1 MAHRVERSAG
11 QGTGAHGRA
20 GAMTFRRTKIIC
32 TIGPNTSSYPVL
44 EKMAEAGMDMVRVNM
59 SHADHAGAEKII
71 GWIKTL
77 NRKGRRPISIMLD
90 TQGPEIRTGDVSE
103 PIDLATGEVVTLSVR
118 DPDEVETSSI
128 HVNYREL
135 ADIARKGSR
144 ITVDN
149 GLLNFEVLEVEAKQL
164 VCKVIDGGLL
174 GSKRHVN
181 LPGVRLNLP
190 AITQKDRV
198 DVEFGL
204 THELDFIALSFVRAA
219 EDVHELRSILS
230 GRKGRPGI
238 IAKIEDAEGVA
249 NLHEIAQASDG
260 VMVARG
266 DLGIETDI
274 ADLPNVQRR
283 IAYACAKWGRRCIVA
298 THLLESMIENPIPT
312 RAEVTDVA
320 NAVYEGADGVMLSGE
335 TSVGKHPVR
344 CVEQLVSITRAS
356 ERFRG
361 LGYERNLVAETDK
374 QQLAIH
380 AVALAESIKADGIV
394 VVTRRGVM
402 ADLVT
407 NARPPTVPIYAF
419 TNDSR
424 TRRRLTLNR
433 AVRSYRTDFS
443 LEPEKSLQ
451 RALRVLRE
459 REKMEAEAKVVVISD
474 VLAGAQTDA
483 IQIRFL
489 GGAEEAAG

>member
-1 MAHRVERSAG
+1 MAHHLVRTANQAPGR
-11 QGTGAHGRA
+11 QWRA
-20 GAMTFRRTKIIC
+20 GVMAFRRTKIIC
-32 TIGPNTSSYPVL
+32 TIGPTTSSFPVL
-44 EKMAEAGMDMVRVNM
+44 EKMAEAGMDMIRLNM

-71 GWIKTL
+71 AWIKTL

-135 ADIARKGSR
+135 AEIAREGSR

-149 GLLNFEVLEVEAKQL
+149 GLLNFEVLEVEANQL

-190 AITQKDRV
+190 AITQKDRT
-198 DVEFGL
+198 DIEFGL
-204 THELDFIALSFVRAA
+204 SHEIDFIALSFVRTA
-219 EDVHELRSILS
+219 EDVDELRAIL
-230 GRKGRPGI
+230 GERKSRPGI
-238 IAKIEDAEGVA
+238 IAKIEDSQGVS
-249 NLHEIAQASDG
+249 NLHRIAQGADG

-266 DLGIETDI
+266 DLGIETDM

-298 THLLESMIENPIPT
+298 THLLESMIGHPIPT

-320 NAVYEGADGVMLSGE
+320 NAVYEGADAVMLSGE
-335 TSVGKHPVR
+335 TSVGKYPVR

-356 ERFRG
+356 ERYPG

-433 AVRSYRTDFS
+433 AVRCYRTEFS

-459 REKMEAEAKVVVISD
+459 RENMSSEAKVVVISD

-489 GGAEEAAG
+489 GGEAETAS

>member
-1 MAHRVERSAG
+1 
-11 QGTGAHGRA
+11 
-20 GAMTFRRTKIIC
+20 
-32 TIGPNTSSYPVL
+32 
-44 EKMAEAGMDMVRVNM
+44 MDMVRLNM
-59 SHADHAGAEKII
+59 SHADHDSATKTIS
-71 GWIKTL
+71 WIRTL
-77 NRKGRRPISIMLD
+77 NRKGRRPVSIMLD
-90 TQGPEIRTGDVSE
+90 TQGPEIRTGDVNE
-103 PIDLATGEVVTLSVR
+103 PMDLETGEVVTLSVR
-118 DPDEVETSSI
+118 DPVEVETSSI

-135 ADIARKGSR
+135 ADIAQVGSR

-149 GLLNFEVLEVEAKQL
+149 GLINFEVLEVEAKQL

-190 AITQKDRV
+190 AITQKDRA

-204 THELDFIALSFVRAA
+204 AHDIDFIALSFVRSAD
-219 EDVHELRSILS
+219 DVNELRSLLGSRKSRPAIL
-230 GRKGRPGI
+230 
-238 IAKIEDAEGVA
+238 AKIEDPEGVA
-249 NLHEIAQASDG
+249 NLHQIAQAADG

-283 IAYACAKWGRRCIVA
+283 ISYACAKWGRRCIIA
-298 THLLESMIENPIPT
+298 THLLESMIDHPIPT

-320 NAVYEGADGVMLSGE
+320 NAVYEGTDAVMLSGE
-335 TSVGKHPVR
+335 TSVGKYPVR

-356 ERFRG
+356 ERYPG
-361 LGYERNLVAETDK
+361 LGYERNLVATTDK

-394 VVTRRGVM
+394 VVTRRGVT

-407 NARPPTVPIYAF
+407 NARPATVPIYAF

-433 AVRSYRTDFS
+433 AVSSYRTEFS
-443 LEPEKSLQ
+443 LEPEKTLQ
-451 RALRVLRE
+451 RALGVLRE
-459 REKMEAEAKVVVISD
+459 REQMNASAKVVVISD
-474 VLAGAQTDA
+474 VLAGAKTDA

-489 GGAEEAAG
+489 NGEQES